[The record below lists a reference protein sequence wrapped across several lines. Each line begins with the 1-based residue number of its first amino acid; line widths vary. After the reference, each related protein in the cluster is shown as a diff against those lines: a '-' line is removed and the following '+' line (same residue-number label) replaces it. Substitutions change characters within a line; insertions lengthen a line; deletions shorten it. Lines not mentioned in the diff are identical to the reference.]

1 MEQSG
6 EPKNNT
12 LAIVG
17 FILSFIIPI
26 VGLILCIIALVQ
38 IKKTGEKGKGLA
50 VAGIILFGVLALI
63 VIIAIIV
70 SFVVLNPGAQAPLPH
85 GP

>member
-6 EPKNNT
+6 ELKTNT

-17 FILSFIIPI
+17 FILSFLIPI
-26 VGLILCIIALVQ
+26 VGFILCIIALGQ

-50 VAGIILFGVLALI
+50 VAGIILFGVLVLI
-63 VIIAIIV
+63 AIIAAIV
-70 SFVVLNPGAQAPLPH
+70 SFVVLNPGTQAPLH
-85 GP
+85 

>member
-1 MEQSG
+1 MEQIG
-6 EPKNNT
+6 ESKTNT

-26 VGLILCIIALVQ
+26 VGLILCIITLSQ

-50 VAGIILFGVLALI
+50 VAGIIIFGVLVLI
-63 VIIAIIV
+63 GIIAMII
-70 SFVVLNPGAQAPLPH
+70 SFVVLNPGTQAPLPY